1 MCLSS
6 GQRKD
11 REYEDLKFSAFTA
24 HWVGLDFEEHLEGVS
39 DEKENFYKFTNLQK
53 EEWLEFSV
61 NLV

>member
-24 HWVGLDFEEHLEGVS
+24 HWVGLDFGEHLEGVS
-39 DEKENFYKFTNLQK
+39 NEKENFTNLQILQK